1 MKGKIYLTEDGSS
14 TLKHSLLG
22 DSYHST
28 GGALSESQ
36 HIYIG
41 AGFDYIESNEI
52 SVFEMGFGTGLNC
65 ALTLQRAAQRNVAVD
80 YHAVELYPIDVEV
93 VDGLN
98 YFSEDAV
105 MRAMFESLHTAR
117 WNDAVQISENFRLT
131 KYHDSLERVKPN
143 KVFDLIYFDAFAY
156 DTQPEL
162 WSREVFEQMAA
173 MTKQGGVLVTYSS
186 KGVVKQALRE
196 AGFEVKRL
204 PGACGKHH
212 MLRALKL

>member
-1 MKGKIYLTEDGSS
+1 MKGEIYLTEDGSS

-36 HIYIG
+36 HVYIG

-65 ALTLQRAAQRNVAVD
+65 ALTLQRAAQRNIAVD
-80 YHAVELYPIDVEV
+80 YHTVELYPIDVEV
-93 VDGLN
+93 VEGLN
-98 YFSEDAV
+98 YFREDAV

-117 WNDAVQISENFRLT
+117 WNDAVQISENFSLT

-143 KVFDLIYFDAFAY
+143 RVFDLIYFDAFAY